1 MATEI
6 HPNSERHFE
15 GLRQALDIVAR
26 EGRYLAF
33 LQAPPPQ
40 QAYAF
45 YRGIIDNGLCQYI
58 AVNDGTVVG
67 WCDILENRGEA
78 CAHVGTLGIGLI
90 PSARGQGL
98 GRRLLQRTLEA
109 GWRRGYTRIELD
121 VRADNPIAR
130 GLYER
135 FGFVEEGL
143 RRKAYFV
150 GGCYYDGYSM
160 ALLR

>member
-6 HPNSERHFE
+6 LPISENYFE
-15 GLRQALDIVAR
+15 GLRQALDTVAR

-45 YRGIIDNGLCQYI
+45 YQSILDNGQCQYI
-58 AVNDGTVVG
+58 AVTDGEVVG
-67 WCDILENRGEA
+67 WCDILEHRGEA

-98 GRRLLQRTLEA
+98 GPRLLQTALEA
-109 GWRRGYTRIELD
+109 GWRRGFTRIELD
-121 VRADNPIAR
+121 VRADNHQAR
-130 GLYER
+130 CLYR
-135 FGFVEEGL
+135 RCGFVEEGL
-143 RRKAYFV
+143 RRNAYFV